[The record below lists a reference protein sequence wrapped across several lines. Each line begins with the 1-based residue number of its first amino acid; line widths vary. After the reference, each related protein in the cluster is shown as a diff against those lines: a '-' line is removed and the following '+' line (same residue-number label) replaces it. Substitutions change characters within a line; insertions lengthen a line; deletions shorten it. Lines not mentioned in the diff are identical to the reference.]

1 MPGTP
6 YLEEPPK
13 GLLTWPKLL
22 QMTVPTLLA
31 IGIAS
36 WWNGYLLHF
45 FILITISLTLTL
57 FLRR

>member
-22 QMTVPTLLA
+22 QMTVPTLLS

-45 FILITISLTLTL
+45 FILVTISLTLTL

>member
-31 IGIAS
+31 LGIVS
-36 WWNGYLLHF
+36 WWTGYLLSF
-45 FILITISLTLTL
+45 FILITITLTLTL

>member
-22 QMTVPTLLA
+22 QMAVPTLVAL
-31 IGIAS
+31 GVAS

-45 FILITISLTLTL
+45 FILVTISLTLTL